1 MDVTAVEQAYREH
14 WARLLALLTAE
25 LRDLDL
31 AEEALQDAFA
41 AAVAAWPP
49 EPGNPPAWLLTT
61 ARRRALDRLR
71 RGALAVRKL
80 PLLIVDDPDPPP
92 AIPDERLRLIFT
104 CCHPALSLDARVAL
118 TLRCVGGLTTREI
131 ARMFLVPEATMAA
144 RITRAKKKIAQAGI
158 PYRVPAGPE
167 LAERRSG
174 VLATVYLIFTEGY
187 AATGG
192 GRLIRADLAS
202 EAIALGRMLR
212 ELLPADP
219 EVDGL
224 LALMLCHHARRDAR
238 LGPSGEL
245 VRLPD
250 QDRSRWHREE
260 ILEALSLLAAAPCR
274 GGRTPGRTGPEGASG
289 GERFPGPYLLQ
300 AAIAAEHATAV
311 RAEDTGWPA
320 IARLYGELEQITGS
334 TVVRLNRAVAVAEA
348 SGPEAGL
355 ELLEGLDRE
364 LGHHHLLH
372 ATRAEFLRRLGRERE
387 ALDAYGRALEVVG
400 TDPERAFL
408 LSRRADLSPP
418 GHRVT

>member
-1 MDVTAVEQAYREH
+1 MSVTAAEQAYRDH

-41 AAVAAWPP
+41 AAVAAWSP
-49 EPGNPPAWLLTT
+49 EPPGNPPAWLLTA

-71 RGALAVRKL
+71 HGALAARKL
-80 PLLIVDDPDPPP
+80 PLLIVDDPDPPSV
-92 AIPDERLRLIFT
+92 IPDERLRLIFT
-104 CCHPALSLDARVAL
+104 CCHPALSMDARVAL

-131 ARMFLVPEATMAA
+131 ARMFLVSEATMAA

-167 LAERRSG
+167 LAERRDG

-192 GRLIRADLAS
+192 DRLIRADLAA
-202 EAIALGRMLR
+202 EAVALGRMLR

-245 VRLPD
+245 VRLPE

-260 ILEALSLLAAAPCR
+260 IREALSLLAAV
-274 GGRTPGRTGPEGASG
+274 PGREGRAPEHAEGGSG
-289 GERFPGPYLLQ
+289 GDRFPGPYLLQ

-311 RAEDTGWPA
+311 RAQDTDWPA
-320 IARLYGELEQITGS
+320 IARLYGELERLTGS
-334 TVVRLNRAVAVAEA
+334 AVVRLNRAVAVAEA

-355 ELLEGLDRE
+355 ELLGGLDRA
-364 LGHHHLLH
+364 LGRHHLLH

-400 TDPERAFL
+400 TDPERTFL
-408 LSRRADLSPP
+408 LSRRADLSV
-418 GHRVT
+418 R